1 MKMKREAMDAFDKHP
16 DELVRIGIENI
27 IGEYLVRDSKEWNDG
42 SVGTVRMSPKEFRDL
57 LAFMASDVGSV
68 DAGDPSVESN
78 PIGETNENQENGSN
92 FVPGA

>member
-1 MKMKREAMDAFDKHP
+1 MKMKVESRDAFEKHP
-16 DELVRIGIENI
+16 DELIRIGIENI
-27 IGEYLVRDSKEWNDG
+27 IGEYLVRDGKEWNDG

-68 DAGDPSVESN
+68 ETS
-78 PIGETNENQENGSN
+78 IGETNDQENGSN

>member
-1 MKMKREAMDAFDKHP
+1 MKREAMDAFDKHP

-68 DAGDPSVESN
+68 EN